1 MKAST
6 IPRRRQA
13 ARRLAAVRSSWIG
26 GDAAGA
32 LTSRRLPG
40 LGLLELVVDLLV
52 DVREAALEVG
62 LRAGD
67 VLRDEALEGLL
78 VRRADARDRRR
89 RRVLVAED
97 VEKRLEAWQRLQ
109 QW

>member
-32 LTSRRLPG
+32 LTSRRLAR
-40 LGLLELVVDLLV
+40 LGLFQLVVDLLV
-52 DVREAALEVG
+52 HVREAAFEVG

-67 VLRDEALEGLL
+67 VLGDEALERLL
-78 VRRADARDRRR
+78 VCRADARDRRR
-89 RRVLVAED
+89 RRVWVAED
-97 VEKRLEAWQRLQ
+97 IEEGLEAGQRR
-109 QW
+109 